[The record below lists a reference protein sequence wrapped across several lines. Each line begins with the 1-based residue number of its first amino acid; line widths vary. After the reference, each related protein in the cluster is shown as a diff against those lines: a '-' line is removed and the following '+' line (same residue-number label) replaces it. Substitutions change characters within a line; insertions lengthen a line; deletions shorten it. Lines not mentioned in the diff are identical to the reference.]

1 MRIANMNI
9 GLNVQTA
16 AIGAAVL
23 LLGPTIIAMA
33 GGVLRTLAKSGIK
46 GGFLAYEKGKELAA
60 ETKET
65 LEDLT
70 AEAKAEL
77 AQQIKAVPAKK
88 K

>member
-1 MRIANMNI
+1 MNI
-9 GLNVQTA
+9 GLNVQTIA
-16 AIGAAVL
+16 LGAAAL

-33 GGVLRTLAKSGIK
+33 GGVVRALAKSGIK
-46 GGFLAYEKGKELAA
+46 GSMLAFEKGKELAA

-70 AEAKAEL
+70 AEAKAEVK
-77 AQQIKAVPAKK
+77 QQIKPVAAKK

>member
-1 MRIANMNI
+1 MRLGNLNV
-9 GLNVQTA
+9 GLNVQTV
-16 AIGAAVL
+16 AIGAAAL

-33 GGVLRTLAKSGIK
+33 GGLARALAKSGIK
-46 GGFLAYEKGKELAA
+46 GGLLALEKGKELAA

-70 AEAKAEL
+70 AEAKAEVK
-77 AQQIKAVPAKK
+77 QEIKAVPAKK